1 MLIIP
6 AIDLKGGKVV
16 RLTQGDPWLATIY
29 ADDPI
34 AVALEWR
41 KAGAKRLHVVDL
53 DGAFEGT
60 PRHREIIR
68 QIAEAVDIPVQAGG
82 GLRALE
88 AIDDLLQHRVAF
100 AVLGTSAI
108 LNHTFLEEACIRYPR
123 RIILAVDA
131 KDGKVMVKGWAEA
144 TSHSAVKL
152 VQAVGSIPLAAIIYT
167 DVRQDGTLEGPNLP
181 GLKAIAEVSR
191 HPVIASGGIA
201 SLQDV
206 KQVAS
211 IRGVM
216 GMLVGKALYS
226 GALALDEA
234 TQEAVKASRER
245 DAGGRDVS

>member
-6 AIDLKGGKVV
+6 AIDLRGGKVV
-16 RLTQGDPWLATIY
+16 RLTQGDPGRATIY
-29 ADDPI
+29 ADDPV

-53 DGAFEGT
+53 DGAFEGA
-60 PRHREIIR
+60 PRHRGVIW

-82 GLRALE
+82 GLRTLE

-108 LNHTFLEEACIRYPR
+108 LDHTFLEEACVRYPR
-123 RIILAVDA
+123 RIILAIDA
-131 KDGKVMVKGWAEA
+131 KDGKVMVKGWAET
-144 TSHSAVKL
+144 TSRSAVEL
-152 VQAVGSIPLAAIIYT
+152 IQAVDSIPLAAIIYT
-167 DVRQDGTLEGPNLP
+167 DVRQDGTLEGPNLQE
-181 GLKAIAEVSR
+181 LKAIAEVSR
-191 HPVIASGGIA
+191 HPIIASGGVA

-234 TQEAVKASRER
+234 TQEAVKASRGR
-245 DAGGRDVS
+245 DAG